1 MAFLGVN
8 IDHVA
13 TLRQARRGF
22 EPDALQAAIA
32 CETAGAH
39 GITVHLR
46 EDARHIQKDDVLI
59 LQQRI
64 RTRLN
69 LEMALRKDIADFAC
83 ELKPRAVCIVPE
95 NREEI
100 TTEGG
105 LLVAGREKETA
116 LVVKRLQDAG
126 IEVSLFIEADPKQIR
141 ASKETGASH
150 IEIHTGS
157 YANART
163 PELTRLE
170 LEKIFRGAD
179 LALELGLVVNAGHGL
194 NYHNIQP
201 LAKDARFH
209 EFNIGHAIVSR
220 AIFTGL
226 ETAVRDML
234 HLLGY

>member
-1 MAFLGVN
+1 MALLGVN

-22 EPDALQAAIA
+22 EPDPLQAAMA
-32 CETAGAH
+32 CETAGCH

-59 LQQRI
+59 LQNRI

-69 LEMALRKDIADFAC
+69 LEMALRKDIVDFAC

-95 NREEI
+95 SREEI

-105 LLVAGREKETA
+105 LSVAGREKETA
-116 LVVKRLQDAG
+116 DAVKRLQAAG

-141 ASKETGASH
+141 ASRETGATH

-157 YANART
+157 YANAKSPKET
-163 PELTRLE
+163 TLE

-179 LALELGLVVNAGHGL
+179 LARELGLVVNAGHGL

-201 LAKDARFH
+201 LAREPRFH

-220 AIFTGL
+220 AVFTGL
-226 ETAVRDML
+226 EAAVRDML